1 MESVNSRIMLIMRDK
16 NLNKNSLS
24 KLLGVSQPSISKI
37 EREENAPSFKL
48 LFEIL
53 TQFPDINPS
62 WLMTGKGDMYVGG
75 TSTSSNDDLITTNRN
90 LSETVRNLSE
100 TVKNLT
106 IHK

>member
-1 MESVNSRIMLIMRDK
+1 MKSVNSRIMLIMKEK

-53 TQFPDINPS
+53 ARFPDINPS
-62 WLMTGKGDMYVGG
+62 WLMTGKGDMYAGDSCN
-75 TSTSSNDDLITTNRN
+75 STNDDLIATNRN

-106 IHK
+106 NHK